1 MVFIS
6 YVHEDAPIRDFLST
20 NLRQAG
26 IEVFTDIQLTP
37 GTPAWSQALERAL
50 EAADAMVLVMT
61 PSSKQSEWVRN
72 ECGYATVQAVPIVP
86 LLAAGDERSS
96 VPMELIRYQRID
108 MTGADAPGAM
118 GTLVQ
123 RILSGPTSPAGPEGG
138 TGLVLRTSGFG
149 LVSKTPRMWRWEALV
164 SARSD
169 RVADRVAGASR
180 MVLERMGAKRIRDA
194 PIKKKDAALARVG
207 GQFPSMLTGDVSL
220 AAAVFPGPQPGVV
233 GLVVQSVTTN
243 LVLRQDD
250 VRELCQR
257 FALTMAGLVT
267 EAGGRVM

>member
-1 MVFIS
+1 M
-6 YVHEDAPIRDFLST
+6 R
-20 NLRQAG
+20 
-26 IEVFTDIQLTP
+26 
-37 GTPAWSQALERAL
+37 
-50 EAADAMVLVMT
+50 
-61 PSSKQSEWVRN
+61 
-72 ECGYATVQAVPIVP
+72 
-86 LLAAGDERSS
+86 
-96 VPMELIRYQRID
+96 
-108 MTGADAPGAM
+108 
-118 GTLVQ
+118 TLVQ
-123 RILSGPTSPAGPEGG
+123 RILSGPASPASPESD

-149 LVSKTPRMWRWEALV
+149 LVSKTPRVWRWEALI

-169 RVADRVAGASR
+169 GVADRAAGASR
-180 MVLERMGAKRIRDA
+180 MVLERMGAKRIKDV
-194 PIKKKDAALARVG
+194 PIRRKDAALARVG